1 MVREI
6 LAHLPSDAAVDGLV
20 IVGGCALNVRVNSR
34 LAGAFPHL
42 PVHVPAV
49 NMRKLIGFL

>member
-6 LAHLPSDAAVDGLV
+6 LANLPRDAAVDGLV

-42 PVHVPAV
+42 PIHVPAV
-49 NMRKLIGFL
+49 STNTPMTRA